1 MAIDDDVLTTLKPEP
16 LSALTRRIRDGD
28 ILLCSG
34 ADPFSKLI
42 GWATRSPWTHVAL
55 AYRWPALGRI
65 MVFESVQQLGVRTV
79 PIAKFISQSSS
90 GKKPYPGKIILA
102 RHDDYADKG
111 GKAGSAAMERLAD
124 FAVDRFG
131 QPFAGLEILKIAAR
145 ICLGSLDRKMPKA
158 MGPKNEFICSEYA
171 AKCFHAVGIEI
182 EWDGLGFIA
191 PADFA
196 RDPKTRAIAQF
207 KTR

>member
-1 MAIDDDVLTTLKPEP
+1 
-16 LSALTRRIRDGD
+16 
-28 ILLCSG
+28 
-34 ADPFSKLI
+34 
-42 GWATRSPWTHVAL
+42 VAL

-65 MVFESVQQLGVRTV
+65 MVFESVQTLGVRAV
-79 PIAKFISQSSS
+79 PISTFVRQSST
-90 GKKPYPGKIILA
+90 GQRPYPGKIILA

-111 GKAGSAAMERLAD
+111 GKGGSATMKRLAD

-131 QPFAGLEILKIAAR
+131 DRFAASQILKIAAR
-145 ICLGSLDRKMPKA
+145 ICLGSLNRKMPRFL
-158 MGPKNEFICSEYA
+158 GPKNEFICSEYA
-171 AKCFHAVGIEI
+171 ARCFKTVGIEI

-196 RDPKTRAIAQF
+196 NDPKTRAIAQF

>member
-1 MAIDDDVLTTLKPEP
+1 MAIGDDVLTTLKPEP
-16 LSALTRRIRDGD
+16 FGAVSRRVLDGD

-34 ADPFSKLI
+34 NDPFSKLI
-42 GWATRSPWTHVAL
+42 GWSTKSPWTHVAL
-55 AYRWPALGRI
+55 AYRWPSLGRI

-79 PIAKFISQSSS
+79 PLSKFISQSSS

-111 GKAGSAAMERLAD
+111 GKSGSAAMERLAD

-145 ICLGSLDRKMPKA
+145 ISLGSLNRKMPKSL
-158 MGPKNEFICSEYA
+158 GPKNEFICSEYA
-171 AKCFHAVGIEI
+171 EKCFEAVGIEI
-182 EWDGLGFIA
+182 LWDGLGFIA

>member
-1 MAIDDDVLTTLKPEP
+1 MAIDDKVLKTLKPQP
-16 LSALTRRIRDGD
+16 LSVVARRIRDGD

-34 ADPFSKLI
+34 NDPFSRLI
-42 GWATRSPWTHVAL
+42 GWATKSPWTHVAV

-65 MVFESVQQLGVRTV
+65 MVFECVQKLGVRAV
-79 PIAKFISQSSS
+79 PLETFISQSST

-102 RHDDYADKG
+102 RYEGYAEKG
-111 GKAGSAAMERLAD
+111 GKPGSAAMGRLAE

-131 QPFAGLEILKIAAR
+131 QPFAPMEIAKIGAR
-145 ICLGSLDRKMPKA
+145 ICLGSLNRPMPKSL
-158 MGPKNEFICSEYA
+158 GPKDEFICSEYA
-171 AKCFHAVGIEI
+171 ARCFKAVGIEI

-196 RDPKTRAIAQF
+196 RDPHTRAIAQI
-207 KTR
+207 KTQ